1 MKLIVDSGST
11 KTDWCFAELSD
22 VYVLVQTDGINP
34 VVQSYDEILSVVQEQ
49 MLPRAK
55 QQSLDLASLD
65 EVYFYGAGC
74 TPELRSVVEK
84 ALRVVVGEKPSVYVD
99 SDLLAA
105 ARALCGIDSGIACI
119 LGTGSNSCYYDGEE
133 IKEHTPAL
141 GYILGDEGSG
151 AVLGRNFINGI
162 LKGTLSQNLR
172 DEFLEEYQT
181 SQADIIDKVY
191 HSATPNRFLASL
203 SKFILSHIDDDCLEA
218 LVVRNFENF
227 IISNIRSYSEA
238 KPVINAVGSV
248 AFLYRKQL
256 KHAAMLQGYEL
267 GKILKSPLEG
277 LLDYHFAN
285 K

>member
-11 KTDWCFAELSD
+11 KTDWCFAESSD

-34 VVQSYDEILSVVQEQ
+34 VVQTFDEILSVVQEQ

-55 QQSLDLASLD
+55 QQCLDMATLD
-65 EVYFYGAGC
+65 EVFFYGAGC
-74 TPELRSVVEK
+74 IPELKAVVEN
-84 ALRVVVGEKPSVYVD
+84 ALRVAVGEKPSVYVD

-105 ARALCGIDSGIACI
+105 ARALCGTDSGIACI
-119 LGTGSNSCYYDGEE
+119 LGTGSNSCYYDGKG

-172 DEFLEEYQT
+172 DEFFEEYQT

-203 SKFILSHIDDDCLEA
+203 SKFILSHIDDDCLET

-227 IISNIRSYSEA
+227 IISNIRNYSEA
-238 KPVINAVGSV
+238 KPIINAVGSV

>member
-1 MKLIVDSGST
+1 
-11 KTDWCFAELSD
+11 
-22 VYVLVQTDGINP
+22 
-34 VVQSYDEILSVVQEQ
+34 
-49 MLPRAK
+49 ML
-55 QQSLDLASLD
+55 
-65 EVYFYGAGC
+65 F
-74 TPELRSVVEK
+74 RS
-84 ALRVVVGEKPSVYVD
+84 
-99 SDLLAA
+99 
-105 ARALCGIDSGIACI
+105 
-119 LGTGSNSCYYDGEE
+119 SNSCYYDGEG

-162 LKGTLSQNLR
+162 LKGTLSRELR
-172 DEFLEEYQT
+172 DVFFDEYHT
-181 SQADIIDKVY
+181 SQADIINKVY
-191 HSATPNRFLASL
+191 HSAMPNRFLASL
-203 SKFILSHIDDDCLEA
+203 SKFILPHIDDESLEA

-227 IISNIRSYSEA
+227 IISNIRNYSEA

-256 KHAAMLQGYEL
+256 EQAAMLQGYEL

>member
-11 KTDWCFAELSD
+11 KTDWCFAESSD

-34 VVQSYDEILSVVQEQ
+34 VVQTFDEILSVVQEQ

-55 QQSLDLASLD
+55 QQCLDMATLD
-65 EVYFYGAGC
+65 EVFFYGAGC
-74 TPELRSVVEK
+74 IPELKAVVEN
-84 ALRVVVGEKPSVYVD
+84 ALRVAVGEKPSVYVD

-105 ARALCGIDSGIACI
+105 ARALCGTDSGIACI
-119 LGTGSNSCYYDGEE
+119 LGTGSNSCYYDGKE

-151 AVLGRNFINGI
+151 AVLGRNFVNGI

-203 SKFILSHIDDDCLEA
+203 SKFILSHIDDDCLET

-227 IISNIRSYSEA
+227 IISNIRNYSEA

-256 KHAAMLQGYEL
+256 EQAAMSQVYEL

>member
-11 KTDWCFAELSD
+11 KTDWCFADSSD
-22 VYVLVQTDGINP
+22 VYVLVHTDGINP
-34 VVQSYDEILSVVQEQ
+34 VVQSYDEMLSVVQEQ

-74 TPELRSVVEK
+74 TPELRLAVEK
-84 ALRVVVGEKPSVYVD
+84 ALRVAVGEKPSVYVD

-105 ARALCGIDSGIACI
+105 ARALCGTDSGIACI
-119 LGTGSNSCYYDGEE
+119 LGTGSNSCYYDGEC
-133 IKEHTPAL
+133 IQEHTPAL

-256 KHAAMLQGYEL
+256 EQAAMSQGYEL

>member
-11 KTDWCFAELSD
+11 KTDWCFADSSD
-22 VYVLVQTDGINP
+22 VYVLVHTDGINP
-34 VVQSYDEILSVVQEQ
+34 VVQSYDEMLSVVQEQ

-55 QQSLDLASLD
+55 QQSLDLASLN

-74 TPELRSVVEK
+74 TPELRLAVEK
-84 ALRVVVGEKPSVYVD
+84 ALRVAVGKKPSVYVD

-105 ARALCGIDSGIACI
+105 ARALCGTDSGIACI
-119 LGTGSNSCYYDGEE
+119 LGTGSNSCYYDDEG

-162 LKGTLSQNLR
+162 LKGTLSRELR
-172 DEFLEEYQT
+172 DEFLEEYQI

-203 SKFILSHIDDDCLEA
+203 SKFILPHIDDESLEA

-227 IISNIRSYSEA
+227 IISNIRNYSEA

-256 KHAAMLQGYEL
+256 EQAAMSQGYEL

-277 LLDYHFAN
+277 LLDYHFAH